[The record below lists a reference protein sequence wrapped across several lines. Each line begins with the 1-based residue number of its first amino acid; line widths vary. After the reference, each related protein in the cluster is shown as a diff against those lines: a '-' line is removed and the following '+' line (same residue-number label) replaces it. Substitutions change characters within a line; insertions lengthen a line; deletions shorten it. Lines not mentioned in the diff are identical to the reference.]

1 MTQHFTGKLR
11 RFDQNVTG
19 KKLHLQFPN
28 FNLDV
33 KNFNVIINFLKKFK
47 NLLRNFMKN
56 IKNKKTFQK
65 YFPTKFLAELQ
76 STFMEYFWTWNYVNY
91 LSEFLYKW
99 TKHFWKVT
107 KHCRKRL
114 NTVEIRFWKNWW
126 SNDLNFENEKC

>member
-99 TKHFWKVT
+99 IKHFWKVA